1 MIEDKNG
8 MIEIIKYWLG
18 DPIGDLMSLM
28 SHKPG
33 NYTRDGDEG
42 DAVSSLIID
51 SDISHSDDHCN
62 QEVPPNIT
70 WFLSYILPTYND
82 QTRIILVSI
91 SSLSP

>member
-1 MIEDKNG
+1 MG
-8 MIEIIKYWLG
+8 
-18 DPIGDLMSLM
+18 
-28 SHKPG
+28 HKLG